1 MCRDSVDRFAGA
13 SIVLRRVADVGR
25 STGKKSASPVK
36 LLVENG
42 PCCVGRMPR
51 EVRRAAG
58 EHSNST
64 SLGLFD
70 HGKRVSFCL
79 SFVRSFFDSVER
91 AVARSRACVL
101 PILIFVSFCGTRR
114 GGRSVRRP
122 VSVSRFG
129 LPGSDCRI
137 GSDRRG
143 QCSASVVSRA
153 G

>member
-91 AVARSRACVL
+91 SRSFAGVRFANFDFRFFLRHQKRGAVGEAAGFRFSLRA
-101 PILIFVSFCGTRR
+101 SWE
-114 GGRSVRRP
+114 
-122 VSVSRFG
+122 
-129 LPGSDCRI
+129 
-137 GSDRRG
+137 
-143 QCSASVVSRA
+143 
-153 G
+153 